1 VIRRILISAIGI
13 VIVLAVIAALVSATG
28 DSDSEDS
35 AAAGEDT
42 TTSTTAAEP
51 LTTADAS
58 GTSTAPAETVTT
70 TTRPTTTTTRATTT
84 TTQATTTTTIAIPA
98 GNRAPE
104 VTITSPGNLASFIA
118 AYNAGTGTFGSTVT
132 LTATATDADGDPVTI
147 EWYSS
152 DQGYL
157 GSGASISA
165 FLNTINSDASQPIIT
180 ARAIDQWGASSDS
193 SVQVIVWIPSPT

>member
-1 VIRRILISAIGI
+1 MIRRIVISVVG
-13 VIVLAVIAALVSATG
+13 VLLVLAAIAGLVAATR
-28 DSDSEDS
+28 DSGSEDS
-35 AAAGEDT
+35 ATAAEDT
-42 TTSTTAAEP
+42 TTTTTAAEP

-70 TTRPTTTTTRATTT
+70 TTTTTRATTT
-84 TTQATTTTTIAIPA
+84 TTTTRATTTTTTIAIPA

-104 VTITSPGNLASFIA
+104 VTITSPGNLASFAA
-118 AYNAGTGTFGSTVT
+118 AYNAGTGTFGSAVT

-180 ARAIDQWGASSDS
+180 ARAIDQWGVSSDS
-193 SVQVIVWIPSPT
+193 SVQVIVWIPSPI

>member
-1 VIRRILISAIGI
+1 MIRRILISAVGI
-13 VIVLAVIAALVSATG
+13 VLVVAAIAGLVAATR
-28 DSDSEDS
+28 DSSSEDS

-42 TTSTTAAEP
+42 TTTAATEP

-84 TTQATTTTTIAIPA
+84 TTRPTTTTTTIAIPA
-98 GNRAPE
+98 GNRAPD

-118 AYNAGTGTFGSTVT
+118 AYNASTGTFGSSVT
-132 LTATATDADGDPVTI
+132 LSATATDADGDPVTI

-180 ARAIDQWGASSDS
+180 ARAIDQWGVSSDS